1 MLSNLQMN
9 DVHWEMRDFFLPST
23 WFLQFLFFLVVIF
36 GAEVYASVEL
46 FRFYDEVRNQIN
58 YTDL

>member
-1 MLSNLQMN
+1 MN
-9 DVHWEMRDFFLPST
+9 DVHWEMRDFFLPSN
-23 WFLQFLFFLVVIF
+23 WFLQFLIFLVVIF

>member
-1 MLSNLQMN
+1 MN
-9 DVHWEMRDFFLPST
+9 EVHWDMRDFFLPST

-46 FRFYDEVRNQIN
+46 FRFYDEVRNHIN